1 MKKVFELHKQS
12 NMYGNAKVVPVMTSS
27 ALIPGT
33 LVRIYNMDDDMH
45 GIKGVYKGDFEH
57 TDGLIKSL
65 IVLKDESNR
74 EFNFY
79 TLPDTIRIVE

>member
-1 MKKVFELHKQS
+1 MYYTMKIH
-12 NMYGNAKVVPVMTSS
+12 PVMDPCK
-27 ALIPGT
+27 LIPGV

-45 GIKGVYKGDFEH
+45 GIKGEYKGEFVH

-65 IVLKDESNR
+65 VVLKDENNR

-79 TLPDTIRIVE
+79 TLPNTIRLIE

>member
-1 MKKVFELHKQS
+1 MF
-12 NMYGNAKVVPVMTSS
+12 YGVKIHPILDSS

-45 GIKGVYKGDFEH
+45 GIKGVYKGDFPH
-57 TDGLIKSL
+57 TDGLLKSL
-65 IVLKDESNR
+65 IVLKDENHR

-79 TLPDTIRIVE
+79 TLPDTIRIVK

>member
-12 NMYGNAKVVPVMTSS
+12 NMHWNAKVVPVMTSS

-65 IVLKDESNR
+65 IVLKDQSNR

>member
-1 MKKVFELHKQS
+1 MRS
-12 NMYGNAKVVPVMTSS
+12 YAKVVPVITSCD
-27 ALIPGT
+27 LKPGT

-79 TLPDTIRIVE
+79 TLPDTIRIVQ

>member
-1 MKKVFELHKQS
+1 MF
-12 NMYGNAKVVPVMTSS
+12 YGAQIHPILDSS

-57 TDGLIKSL
+57 TDGLLKSL
-65 IVLKDESNR
+65 IVLKDENHR

-79 TLPDTIRIVE
+79 TLPDTIRIVK

>member
-1 MKKVFELHKQS
+1 MKKVIELHKQS
-12 NMYGNAKVVPVMTSS
+12 NMHWNAKVVPVMTSS

>member
-1 MKKVFELHKQS
+1 MF
-12 NMYGNAKVVPVMTSS
+12 YGAKIHPILDSS

-57 TDGLIKSL
+57 TDGLLKSL
-65 IVLKDESNR
+65 IVLKDENHR

-79 TLPDTIRIVE
+79 TLPDTIRIVK

>member
-1 MKKVFELHKQS
+1 MKKVFELHKQY
-12 NMYGNAKVVPVMTSS
+12 NMHWNAKVVPVMTSS

-65 IVLKDESNR
+65 IVLKDENNR

>member
-1 MKKVFELHKQS
+1 MHW
-12 NMYGNAKVVPVMTSS
+12 NAKVVPVMTSS